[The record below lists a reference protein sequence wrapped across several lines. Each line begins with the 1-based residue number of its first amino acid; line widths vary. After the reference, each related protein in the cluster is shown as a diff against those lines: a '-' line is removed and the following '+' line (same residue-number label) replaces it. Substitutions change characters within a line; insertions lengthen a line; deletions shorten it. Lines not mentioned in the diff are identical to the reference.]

1 MKRLGISLY
10 PDQSSF
16 EANKAYLDLAHHYGY
31 SRIFTSLL
39 QLLGEDGE
47 DLLAKFSQTI
57 DYANQLGFKT
67 IVDINPALFKELKI
81 SYDDLS
87 FFKNLHVWGLRLDE
101 GFTGAEE
108 ARMTHNPYGL
118 KIELN
123 MSRGT
128 NYLASIMAYDP
139 DRDNLIGCH
148 NFYPQAFTG
157 LSDAIFGEYSQQ
169 YRHYGLHTAAFVS
182 SANGKIGPWPI
193 HDGLPTMESDR
204 HRDIASQT
212 SHLVLTGQIDDVII
226 GNAFASEAEL
236 KAVAATFLAPYPVL
250 HADMLAGMTPIE
262 EKIAFAAPHLY
273 RGDASA
279 YLLRDTKTRITY
291 STADIPAHDNGQ
303 AFERGDILVVNS
315 AYGRYKGEL
324 QIVLTPFKDD
334 GQRNRIGRI
343 CADDL
348 GFLELVKPW
357 STFVLEKRELSD

>member
-16 EANKAYLDLAHHYGY
+16 EENKAYLDLAHRYGY
-31 SRIFTSLL
+31 TRIFTSLL

-47 DLLAKFSQTI
+47 DLLAKFRQTI

-87 FFKNLHVWGLRLDE
+87 FFETLHVWGLRLDE

-108 ARMTHNPYGL
+108 ARMTRNPYGL

-123 MSRGT
+123 MSHGT
-128 NYLASIMAYDP
+128 NHLASIMAYDP
-139 DRDNLIGCH
+139 NRDNLIGCH

-157 LSDAIFGEYSQQ
+157 LSEAIFTEYSQQ
-169 YRHYGLHTAAFVS
+169 YREYGLHTAAFVS
-182 SANGKIGPWPI
+182 SSSGKIGPWPL

-204 HRDIASQT
+204 HRNIASQT
-212 SHLVLTGQIDDVII
+212 THLCLTGLIDDVII
-226 GNAFASEAEL
+226 GNAFATEAEL
-236 KAVAATFLAPYPVL
+236 KAVADTFLAPYPIL
-250 HADMLAGMTPIE
+250 HAEMLASITPLE

-279 YLLRDTKTRITY
+279 YLLRDTQPRITY
-291 STADIPAHDNGQ
+291 STASIPAHDHGQ
-303 AFERGDILVVNS
+303 PFKRGDIVVVND
-315 AYGRYKGEL
+315 AYGRYKGEF
-324 QIVLTPFKDD
+324 QIVLTPFSDD
-334 GQRNRIGRI
+334 GQRNLIGHVA
-343 CADDL
+343 ADDADL
-348 GFLELVKPW
+348 LTLIKPW
-357 STFVLEKRELSD
+357 STFSLQKRTR